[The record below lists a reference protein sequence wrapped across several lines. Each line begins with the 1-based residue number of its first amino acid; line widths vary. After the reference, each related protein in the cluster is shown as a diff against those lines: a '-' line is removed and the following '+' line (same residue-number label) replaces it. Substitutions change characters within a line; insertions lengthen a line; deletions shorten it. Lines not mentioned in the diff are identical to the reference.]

1 MLKYCL
7 SNLSIMPLFFYIL
20 SALFCLNNDAVKET
34 AVKPERIEKQRSAE
48 PAYLKKYNQMEL
60 QENGLSAE
68 LFKKGFHG
76 YSNLKSS
83 GLVKNDIIMLV
94 DFTKPSTE
102 KRMWIIDLKNNKLLK
117 NTLVAHG
124 KNSGQN
130 IASVFSNLPNSYM
143 SSLGCYV
150 TGDTYFGKHGLSLR
164 LKGLDQG
171 FNTNAFERAI
181 VLHGAEYVSEDFIKC
196 NGRLG
201 RSHGCPAVP
210 VSENKEI
217 IEMIKGGSFLFIN
230 GTNPD
235 YTSEFVN

>member
-1 MLKYCL
+1 
-7 SNLSIMPLFFYIL
+7 MPLFFYIL
-20 SALFCLNNDAVKET
+20 SVLFCLNTYEEPET
-34 AVKPERIEKQRSAE
+34 SAKKSEKVENQKSAE
-48 PAYLKKYNQMEL
+48 DAYIIKYNQLEL
-60 QENGLSAE
+60 QNDGLSLD
-68 LFKKGFHG
+68 LFKKGFQG

-83 GLVKNDIIMLV
+83 GLVKSDIITLV

-130 IASVFSNLPNSYM
+130 MANIFSNLQNSYM

-150 TGDTYFGKHGLSLR
+150 TGNTYVGKHGLSLR

-171 FNTNAFERAI
+171 FNTNAFQRAI
-181 VLHGAEYVSEDFIKC
+181 VLHGAKYVSEDFIKC

-210 VSENKEI
+210 VSENEEI
-217 IEMIKGGSFLFIN
+217 IELIKGGSFLFIN
-230 GTNPD
+230 GLNPE
-235 YTSEFVN
+235 YSSEYLK